1 MKCISNLK
9 TRQLLSVFFGVLLLS
24 IQLPLAEALT
34 NSSATI
40 DLSFQSNVFISSSAV
55 DEKGAEIPGF
65 CNAAL
70 ISNQV
75 LITAAH
81 CISEALAL
89 SKNQIHIEVG
99 AYKFVTRKTDGVQ
112 VRVGYVPFLKKDIAA
127 RFIVSKNLQSNI
139 SRQGVKAQVPPSE
152 DIAIIILK
160 EKLELDSSFNF
171 ANVISQKIWTDI
183 KAHLSNAR
191 LSIVSINY
199 WDTAT
204 TDFKRSAT
212 LNSFSFNS
220 GGWLES
226 RSNSRVEEGDSGSP
240 VYLDYQN
247 HIYLAGVVKG
257 RASTIFS
264 NWDVMPL
271 LSSKACG
278 ISRESSL
285 PAEVTNLVC
294 K

>member
-1 MKCISNLK
+1 MKPILNRKACN
-9 TRQLLSVFFGVLLLS
+9 LLSVFLGAFILA
-24 IQLPLAEALT
+24 IQLPTAEALT
-34 NSSATI
+34 NSAAAI
-40 DLSFQSNVFISSSAV
+40 DLSFQSNVFIGSSAV
-55 DEKGAEIPGF
+55 DEKGEEIPGF

-70 ISNQV
+70 ISNQI

-99 AYKFVTRKTDGVQ
+99 AYKYITRKTDGAQ
-112 VRVGYVPFLKKDIAA
+112 VRIGYVPFLKKDIAA

-152 DIAIIILK
+152 DIAMIILK

-171 ANVISQKIWTDI
+171 ANVISQKMWADV
-183 KAHLSNAR
+183 KSHLNNAR
-191 LSIVSINY
+191 LTIVSINY

-212 LNSFSFNS
+212 LNTFSFNS

-240 VYLDYQN
+240 VYIDYQN
-247 HIYLAGVVKG
+247 HIYLLGVVKG

-271 LSSKACG
+271 LSNKLCG
-278 ISRESSL
+278 ISRENSL